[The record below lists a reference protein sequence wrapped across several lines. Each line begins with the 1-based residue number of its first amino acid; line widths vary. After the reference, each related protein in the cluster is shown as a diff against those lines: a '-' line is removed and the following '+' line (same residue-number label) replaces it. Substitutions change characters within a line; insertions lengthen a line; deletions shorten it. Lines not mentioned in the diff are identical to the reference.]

1 MVLCTWGEAAIVWY
15 GTYNGYSH
23 NNLVVQQ
30 KIDQSKARHALVR
43 GRGGKYI
50 HLLFRSMVLGKEVWE
65 RMKNTNNKEEKTVDW
80 TVVKKVLS
88 VHRLLLRETDQ
99 DMNCVVKT
107 LQTTLKE
114 MNEEHMS
121 QMHSTSKRIIQAME
135 VNSTGKGNDCIV
147 VAGMIKALVGM
158 YKDLSIMEVEL
169 TESRC
174 NELQIPLRMTNQCEG
189 RNVYSVK
196 LDVIFGNKYGS
207 IDALTKTYKTQNKTS
222 GTLPSGVPTGQG
234 QL

>member
-1 MVLCTWGEAAIVWY
+1 
-15 GTYNGYSH
+15 
-23 NNLVVQQ
+23 
-30 KIDQSKARHALVR
+30 
-43 GRGGKYI
+43 
-50 HLLFRSMVLGKEVWE
+50 
-65 RMKNTNNKEEKTVDW
+65 MKNMNNKEEKTVDW

-135 VNSTGKGNDCIV
+135 VNSTGKGNDYIV
-147 VAGMIKALVGM
+147 VAGMIKALVEM

-174 NELQIPLRMTNQCEG
+174 NELQIPLRMTNHCEG

-234 QL
+234 QP